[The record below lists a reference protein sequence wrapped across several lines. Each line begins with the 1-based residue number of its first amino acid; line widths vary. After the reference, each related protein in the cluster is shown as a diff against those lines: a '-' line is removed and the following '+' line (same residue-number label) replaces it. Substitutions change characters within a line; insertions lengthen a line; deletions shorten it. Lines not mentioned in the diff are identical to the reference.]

1 MKKDKKKVG
10 VAFFE
15 RKSWYHRTKTL
26 QDDGTVK
33 YGKIGGFDSEEE
45 AEESYWKH
53 EEEFLKQQRAYLVSK
68 QGNPDILLKDY
79 LIFWFENVYS
89 QRIESTTRMLG
100 AYILYD
106 LLLPSM
112 EGDIKM
118 RYLSVEYLDSLLER
132 TARLCASAGNQ
143 GRNLLGI
150 ALKDAYRDGYMRY
163 NPLPET
169 KPYPRR
175 KPNKQILSKD
185 KIKLFLKAASQDGW
199 YLEILLALF
208 CGLRKGEILGLK
220 YQDFDYEKQTVHIT
234 RQLVANPIIR
244 SQNIKVGCPLI
255 EREPKTENS
264 FRILRVPDVILE
276 EVKKRREQQ
285 EAEYAKSGRTVNE
298 ESYISCSRDGNPHS
312 LSAMNIALGKLCKR
326 NGLPHITVHGLR
338 HMFATILIESG
349 VPLVKISGLLGHNSI
364 HTTFEYY
371 CDVMD
376 EKGKIIA
383 FMNDRFSVERTG
395 TEG

>member
-1 MKKDKKKVG
+1 MSKGKKKSG

-15 RKSWYHRTKTL
+15 RTSWYHRVKTL
-26 QDDGTVK
+26 QEDGTVK
-33 YGKIGGFDSEEE
+33 YGKKGGFATEKE
-45 AEESYWKH
+45 AEESYWKL
-53 EEEFLKQQRAYLVSK
+53 EEEFLKQQRAYQVSK
-68 QGNPDILLKDY
+68 QGNPDISLKDY

-89 QRIESTTRMLG
+89 MRVETTTRMLG
-100 AYILYD
+100 AYTLYD

-112 EGDIKM
+112 ESDIKM
-118 RYLSVEYLDSLLER
+118 RYLSAEYLDNLLER
-132 TARLCASAGNQ
+132 AARMCASAGNQ
-143 GRNLLGI
+143 GRSFLGI
-150 ALKDAYRDGYMRY
+150 ALKDACRDDYISY
-163 NPLPET
+163 NPFSET
-169 KPYPRR
+169 KSYPRR
-175 KPNKQILSKD
+175 KPNVQILNKSNLK
-185 KIKLFLKAASQDGW
+185 KFLQAASQDGW

-220 YQDFDYEKQTVHIT
+220 YDDFDLEQHTVHIT

-244 SQNIKVGCPLI
+244 SQNTKVECPLI

-264 FRILRVPDVILE
+264 LRILRVPDVVFEELE
-276 EVKKRREQQ
+276 KRRKQQ
-285 EAEYAKSGRTVNE
+285 EIEYAKMEKTVTG
-298 ESYISCSRDGNPHS
+298 ESYVSCSKDSTPHS

-326 NGLPHITVHGLR
+326 NGLPHLTVHGLR
-338 HMFATILIESG
+338 HMFATILIENG

-383 FMNDRFSVERTG
+383 FMNDRFPVERTG